1 MAELRFFTADL
12 HIHTVL
18 SACAEVEMLPTLII
32 ERAKNLRLG
41 LIAVTDHN
49 SAENAEAMLSAAEGS
64 GIAVLPGMELQTRE
78 EVHLLCLFDTLEQ
91 VQRWQEEVY
100 AHLPALKNREEVF
113 GVQIVLDAQGN
124 AIGRNERLL
133 LTSST
138 FSLEEAARR
147 VEELGGLCLPA
158 HVDRPSY
165 SVIANLGFIPPELG
179 LAGVEIS
186 PLLGPR
192 EARERFPELRSY
204 GLVAGGDAHR
214 LKEISA
220 RTTLLMEKPTVA
232 ELARALAGEGGR
244 GVWVDGIRTERVA

>member
-1 MAELRFFTADL
+1 MRFFTADL

-18 SACAEVEMLPTLII
+18 SACAEVEMLPELIVA
-32 ERAKNLRLG
+32 RARELRLG

-49 SAENAEAMLSAAEGS
+49 SAENAEAMWTAASAG
-64 GIAVLPGMELQTRE
+64 GIAFLPGMEVQTRE

-91 VQRWQEEVY
+91 VRRWQGEVY
-100 AHLPALKNREEVF
+100 ARLPALRNREEVF

-133 LTSST
+133 LTSTS
-138 FSLEEAARR
+138 FSLEEAVRR
-147 VEELGGLCLPA
+147 VQELGGLCLPA
-158 HVDRPSY
+158 HVDRPAY
-165 SVIANLGFIPPELG
+165 SIIANLGFIPPGLG
-179 LAGVEIS
+179 LVGVEIS

-192 EARERFPELRSY
+192 EAWERFPELRSY

-220 RTTLLMEKPTVA
+220 RTTFQMEEATVA

-244 GVWVDGIRTERVA
+244 GVWVDGIRSGRTP

>member
-1 MAELRFFTADL
+1 MRFFTADL

-18 SACAEVEMLPTLII
+18 SACAEVEMLPALII
-32 ERAKNLRLG
+32 ERAKALRLS

-91 VQRWQEEVY
+91 VRRWQEEVY

-113 GVQIVLDAQGN
+113 GVQIVLDAAGN
-124 AIGRNERLL
+124 AVGRNERLL

-138 FSLEEAARR
+138 FSLEEAVQR
-147 VEELGGLCLPA
+147 VRELGGLCLPA

-165 SVIANLGFIPPELG
+165 SIIANLGFIPPDLG
-179 LAGVEIS
+179 LVGVEIS

-192 EARERFPELRSY
+192 EARERFPELGAYS
-204 GLVAGGDAHR
+204 LVAGGDAHR
-214 LKEISA
+214 LKEVSA
-220 RTTLLMEKPTVA
+220 RTTLLMEEATVA
-232 ELARALAGEGGR
+232 ELTRALAGEGGR
-244 GVWVDGIRTERVA
+244 GVWVDGIRSGRGA